1 MPASPTWR
9 KILASSARMTN
20 FWVGCANSAMAYYVY
35 IMSNRPNGTIYVG
48 VTNDLVRRVH
58 EHRTNAVPG
67 FTVRYNLKMLVHFEE
82 HGTAINA
89 IQREK
94 TLKHWVRAWKVEL
107 IEKNNPD
114 WNDLFNEIA
123 S

>member
-1 MPASPTWR
+1 
-9 KILASSARMTN
+9 
-20 FWVGCANSAMAYYVY
+20 MAYYVY

-48 VTNDLVRRVH
+48 VTNDLIRRDYQ
-58 EHRTNAVPG
+58 HRTNAVPG
-67 FTVRYNLKMLVHFEE
+67 FTSRYNLKTLVFWEE
-82 HGTAINA
+82 HATSINA

-114 WNDLFNEIA
+114 WKDLYDEIA